1 MAQLKYN
8 GNVVNSTVS
17 QLNNISNN
25 WNSLIDEMKN
35 ATDIIVSSKGFDKYI
50 GRIKSDSFSS
60 LVSNCQ
66 TFNNDLINL
75 IRQMQIEIL
84 SYSQDNNDIQ
94 AFLDELD
101 LKDYKNL
108 NMKPIEEHILFGRK
122 ASNIF
127 KGFTSSLATSVLGVL
142 EGIGNFGET
151 GADLVV
157 LGKSAVSSIFTGA
170 YDFVTGSDTTKK
182 MWEDTKAFVS
192 EKHVENAFNKFYDN
206 TEFGQNIKNNAYG
219 FDNVRSIANGIGYS
233 SGIILTGGLATGV
246 GLGSA
251 TTSLATTAGLM
262 GFSGGTE
269 EAWADGASIEKGLLY
284 GVATGAWEGTQWA
297 IGSGIN
303 NIYKSSNG
311 FASNVF
317 KGGLRGL
324 TTRTAL
330 ESADAGIEGIV
341 QPGLKMIYKDY
352 EGNTL
357 AEKYKN
363 AFNDAGG
370 WQNVRNQAILGGIMS
385 SGSEFLEA
393 SAGYLFKSKSDR
405 LYDDKSLNKLFDESD
420 DASRIFLSKFSE
432 VDSARYDSLFL
443 DLDNS
448 TRSYGIDQGVF
459 DSMRLVEYKRLNN
472 DWFNNDE
479 QILSDVFNNMNGGNV
494 DVEVLNACVQL
505 LLTKDKI
512 SSYAR
517 DALINYIS
525 LSTDSYDEALQ
536 IFNSSFS
543 TIKNTEFDSLI
554 NKYVD
559 MGLSF
564 EETVDYFNRINKT
577 GACSYASCANAIVSY
592 FSDKPDL
599 FKSKFGFDLYKQ
611 VNGEKVINSHE
622 LLADFYTFINNKS
635 NNPDAEL
642 FDFENNKLVIKSD
655 NSNDQVYMSGFDFFE
670 GEMLEKY
677 LKSKS
682 PDMKLDFVHDRYAP
696 YLDFLY
702 DREPIT
708 KVGVYNKIKSSLD
721 EDKFILLGL
730 SREKDK
736 KFSFYNPNGEI
747 HCTTNTWNEGGGHSV
762 FVTDITETD
771 VVVSSWG
778 RKLLI
783 PLEEFVD
790 NRFTIS
796 TLKLNESE

>member
-1 MAQLKYN
+1 
-8 GNVVNSTVS
+8 
-17 QLNNISNN
+17 
-25 WNSLIDEMKN
+25 
-35 ATDIIVSSKGFDKYI
+35 
-50 GRIKSDSFSS
+50 
-60 LVSNCQ
+60 
-66 TFNNDLINL
+66 
-75 IRQMQIEIL
+75 
-84 SYSQDNNDIQ
+84 
-94 AFLDELD
+94 
-101 LKDYKNL
+101 
-108 NMKPIEEHILFGRK
+108 
-122 ASNIF
+122 
-127 KGFTSSLATSVLGVL
+127 
-142 EGIGNFGET
+142 
-151 GADLVV
+151 
-157 LGKSAVSSIFTGA
+157 
-170 YDFVTGSDTTKK
+170 
-182 MWEDTKAFVS
+182 
-192 EKHVENAFNKFYDN
+192 
-206 TEFGQNIKNNAYG
+206 
-219 FDNVRSIANGIGYS
+219 
-233 SGIILTGGLATGV
+233 
-246 GLGSA
+246 
-251 TTSLATTAGLM
+251 
-262 GFSGGTE
+262 
-269 EAWADGASIEKGLLY
+269 
-284 GVATGAWEGTQWA
+284 
-297 IGSGIN
+297 
-303 NIYKSSNG
+303 
-311 FASNVF
+311 
-317 KGGLRGL
+317 
-324 TTRTAL
+324 
-330 ESADAGIEGIV
+330 
-341 QPGLKMIYKDY
+341 MIYKDY
-352 EGNTL
+352 EGKNL
-357 AEKYKN
+357 AEKYEN
-363 AFNDAGG
+363 AFNEAGG
-370 WQNVRNQAILGGIMS
+370 WKNVRNQAILGGIMS
-385 SGSEFLEA
+385 SASEFLEA
-393 SAGYLFKSKSDR
+393 SAGHIFKSKSDR

-778 RKLLI
+778 KKLLI

-796 TLKLNESE
+796 TLKINESE